1 MSDDENYNY
10 FELKYL
16 EEINDLFL
24 EFKNENNFYNLK
36 LFTQNNNFMDLFNFL
51 YDSIE
56 LIDEESDNEDINT
69 FNDEENYSML

>member
-36 LFTQNNNFMDLFNFL
+36 LFTQNNNFMDLFDFL